1 MAISEEWCYYRYMSG
16 AVKKHTTDI
25 RVRYAETDRMG
36 VVYYGNYFVW
46 FEVARTEFFRAA
58 GFSYREL
65 EEKRGLRVMVV
76 GASCRYRSPATY
88 DDTLSVE
95 TWISGIKNTSLVF
108 AYQVRRDSTLIATGE
123 TTHVFTDVN
132 GKPIKIPGEISS
144 ALTSAF

>member
-1 MAISEEWCYYRYMSG
+1 MSG
-16 AVKKHTTDI
+16 TAKKHSTDI

-46 FEVARTEFFRAA
+46 FEVARTEFFRAS
-58 GFSYREL
+58 GISYREL
-65 EEKRGLRVMVV
+65 EEKRHLRVMVI
-76 GASCRYRSPATY
+76 GAACRYRSPATY
-88 DDTLSVE
+88 DDLLNVE

-132 GKPIKIPGEISS
+132 GKPIKISEEIRS
-144 ALTSAF
+144 ALTSTF